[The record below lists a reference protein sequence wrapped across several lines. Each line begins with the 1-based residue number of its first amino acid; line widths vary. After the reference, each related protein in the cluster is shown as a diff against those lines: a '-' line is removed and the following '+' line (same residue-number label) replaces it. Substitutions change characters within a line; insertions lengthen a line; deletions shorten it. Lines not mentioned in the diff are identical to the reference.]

1 MDASDQIFIFL
12 VCALTGMAAG
22 IVYEPFFLL
31 RKVFRDKPA
40 ASVVFDTLFFLVFAA
55 MSVAVSALFACPDF
69 RVYMYLGN
77 FLGLIL
83 YLKSIHRMVDFLQK
97 VCYNEARKVLKRRK
111 STKNFKKKEV
121 QSI

>member
-12 VCALTGMAAG
+12 VCVLTGVAAG

-40 ASVVFDTLFFLVFAA
+40 ASVVFDTLFFLIFAA
-55 MSVAVSALFACPDF
+55 MSVAVSALFAFPDF

-77 FLGLIL
+77 FMGLIL
-83 YLKSIHRMVDFLQK
+83 YLKSAHRIVAFLWK